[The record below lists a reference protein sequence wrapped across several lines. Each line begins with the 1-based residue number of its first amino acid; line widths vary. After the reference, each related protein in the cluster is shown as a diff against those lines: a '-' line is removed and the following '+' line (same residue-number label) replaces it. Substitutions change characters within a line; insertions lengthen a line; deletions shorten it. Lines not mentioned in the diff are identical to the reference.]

1 VLGSAV
7 RKGVSAP
14 PCFLVFLRLGVGM
27 GVVGGKDGGRE
38 GQIVWAITRLC
49 ITIYTPLIF

>member
-1 VLGSAV
+1 
-7 RKGVSAP
+7 
-14 PCFLVFLRLGVGM
+14 LGVGM

-38 GQIVWAITRLC
+38 VQIVWAITSLC